1 MRARPERRS
10 PGRPVVTHFM
20 NTNTVVVARLVA
32 VAAGGCASAPET
44 SKPPPSVFDKS
55 QKVFGQDRAI
65 LAWVP
70 SSGAIAD
77 TTFSAASTAA
87 PSRMARGLA
96 RTLSMGASGQVAI
109 AAAGPK
115 SSMTRRV
122 VTDALSL
129 QAGSLPG
136 LRLLFIGDES
146 DRDAVRAAV
155 ETRGGKFF
163 FESYD

>member
-1 MRARPERRS
+1 
-10 PGRPVVTHFM
+10 M
-20 NTNTVVVARLVA
+20 NINTFVVALLVA

-55 QKVFGQDRAI
+55 QKVFGPDRAI

-70 SSGAIAD
+70 ADGAIAD

-96 RTLSMGASGQVAI
+96 RTLSMGASGQIAI
-109 AAAGPK
+109 AAAGPN
-115 SSMTRRV
+115 SSKTRRV

-129 QAGSLPG
+129 QSGALPG
-136 LRLLFIGDES
+136 LRLLFIGDET

-155 ETRGGKFF
+155 ESRGGKFF
-163 FESYD
+163 FESYE